1 MLVLGIISSII
12 KCFIYFIAKY
22 ILREVCCFYYFRSV
36 ICGIKCDM
44 VQLSPLVLECF
55 HHCLTESQYPL
66 NDHALTLS
74 PPCLALFYAL
84 SAENAHV
91 LDTAHRGLMQ
101 CLSHSCLAY
110 FTNCNYFKVH
120 SSPSRC
126 QRFLPFNDRV
136 TFYGVPTP
144 HFRLCAHLLMDA

>member
-1 MLVLGIISSII
+1 MISSVI
-12 KCFIYFIAKY
+12 KFFIYFIAKY
-22 ILREVCCFYYFRSV
+22 ILREVYCFYCFRSV
-36 ICGIKCDM
+36 IHGIKCRM

-55 HHCLTESQYPL
+55 HHRLTKSQYPL
-66 NDHALTLS
+66 NDHALALS

-101 CLSHSCLAY
+101 CLSRSCLAY

-120 SSPSRC
+120 PSSSRC
-126 QRFLPFNDRV
+126 QRFLPFND
-136 TFYGVPTP
+136 
-144 HFRLCAHLLMDA
+144 